1 MDNQTEPQISDQEI
15 MKKKEDEHLMLQ
27 RQFRIIQR
35 DRANRT
41 VGVHPMFRRQDILL
55 RQLRKDYRSMKE
67 DLKIATTGVHKKN
80 EKRMK
85 AELQRSLLLREKTEH
100 QCQGRILLMEQLE
113 GLLQRDHKNLL
124 ELQNRVNASMGKLK
138 ERAQQGETRLMATEN
153 KLETANRR
161 FNAVQHENQQIRQ
174 QIEHMLKDR
183 AIFNQNW
190 SKMISALGKGKKFLT
205 DLFESSSVAYD
216 QRDEW
221 CTKLR
226 SLTEKGRVD
235 QTIQVQEMRDLQKA
249 LDHEMKT
256 YKFLAAKGVKRVNE
270 SVERKQ
276 EEMQRKK
283 EEQWQEELDYH
294 TNLLKDIENYT
305 QETNAQRII
314 EAFEKTEQENF
325 SVYRLLTD
333 LCAENIV
340 LSKELGRLRREIAD
354 RKDFNESVEVRQREN
369 LEQLRQELEEVKS
382 RTEILRMKDREKT
395 KLLETNMDKIS
406 DIFRMLDLS
415 LEPFQNLLGDKQPS
429 LHQLGLTLCLINE
442 KTKEL
447 IETAYYLER
456 KAQKKSLSP
465 SRKKYT
471 VQQPHIK
478 ELSPLPMNLLVPAD
492 PCPACTEARWLSRI
506 SETLEAPLTRDGA
519 ILALRALAAE
529 PAYER
534 SDRVHQLQDCRLPAS
549 RIVLAKRYL

>member
-1 MDNQTEPQISDQEI
+1 M
-15 MKKKEDEHLMLQ
+15 
-27 RQFRIIQR
+27 IQQ
-35 DRANRT
+35 DRAHRT
-41 VGVHPMFRRQDILL
+41 VGVHPMFRRQDLLL
-55 RQLRKDYRSMKE
+55 RELRKDYRSMKE
-67 DLKIATTGVHKKN
+67 DLKIATTGLHKKN

-85 AELQRSLLLREKTEH
+85 ADLQRSLLLREKTEQ
-100 QCQGRILLMEQLE
+100 QCHGRIVLMEQLE

-124 ELQNRVNASMGKLK
+124 ELQSRVNASMGKLK
-138 ERAQQGETRLMATEN
+138 ERAEQGESRLVATEN

-161 FNAVQHENQQIRQ
+161 FNAVQHENKQIRE

-190 SKMISALGKGKKFLT
+190 SKMMAALCKGKKFLT

-249 LDHEMKT
+249 YDHEMKT
-256 YKFLAAKGVKRVNE
+256 YKFLAAKGVMRVNE
-270 SVERKQ
+270 SVDIKQ

-305 QETNAQRII
+305 EETNAQRII

-325 SVYRLLTD
+325 SVYKLLTFF
-333 LCAENIV
+333 CAENIV
-340 LSKELGRLRREIAD
+340 LSKELGKIRREIAD
-354 RKDFNESVEVRQREN
+354 REDFNESVEVKQREN
-369 LEQLRQELEEVKS
+369 LEQLTRKLGEVKS
-382 RTEILRMKDREKT
+382 RTETLRAKEREKN
-395 KLLETNMDKIS
+395 KLLETNIDKIS

-429 LHQLGLTLCLINE
+429 LNQLGLTLCLIND

-456 KAQKKSLSP
+456 KASKRSLST
-465 SRKKYT
+465 RKKYT
-471 VQQPHIK
+471 VQQPHMK
-478 ELSPLPMNLLVPAD
+478 ELTPLPMNLLVPAD
-492 PCPACTEARWLSRI
+492 PCPACTEARWFSRI
-506 SETLEAPLTRDGA
+506 SEALEAPLSRDGA
-519 ILALRALAAE
+519 ILALNALAAE

-534 SDRVHQLQDCRLPAS
+534 SDRIHQLQDCRLPAS